1 MSVLSDTL
9 LGFVKGQE
17 GFSSKPFWDYKQ
29 WTSGYGTKGQPGE
42 FVDPSEAE
50 RRLQA
55 ELLNSRNAVAQR
67 FPNLDGPKLDALTS
81 FTYNVGP
88 GWTQGSGLADA
99 VRSGDWQSAAERL
112 RQYNKAGGKVLP
124 GLVNRRSA
132 EAAMFL
138 GGAPSVASA
147 PASIAP
153 AIPPVLQSGYG
164 RQSGPGAV
172 PPTPAPQSNKAPVM
186 AQGYPSNMLGPL
198 SSIRDRLMNPLTM
211 MGMSILASP
220 TREASEGA
228 RIALAARGQQEDM
241 AEAARR
247 RGFEDKAMAE
257 AEAQKT
263 QWRGLLDDP
272 ANFEGLPAPV
282 AKIAKALPAEKG
294 GQLILDL
301 IQRRA
306 AAAAEGNPAA
316 IREWEYYN
324 KLPPDQQQR
333 YLDMKRQNMSVVGGD
348 VINKATGQPVANVE
362 DAIRRGE
369 QAKVVGKE
377 TGERQM
383 MAPKALASVQSANAK
398 AANVQSAINNAKG
411 MISNWS
417 AGWGS
422 LLSGM
427 PATQA
432 LGLREQLKRVVAN
445 MGFEELQDMRAN
457 SPTGGAL
464 GQVAVQELE
473 MLQKTRVSLEQAQ
486 KPEELKAAL
495 EELEAFMAGAQ
506 ERRQRAYEATYGQ
519 GGGAPAQGQAAA
531 PAAPRA
537 MDLGDGFTLE
547 GP

>member
-1 MSVLSDTL
+1 MA
-9 LGFVKGQE
+9 
-17 GFSSKPFWDYKQ
+17 SSSP
-29 WTSGYGTKGQPGE
+29 
-42 FVDPSEAE
+42 
-50 RRLQA
+50 
-55 ELLNSRNAVAQR
+55 
-67 FPNLDGPKLDALTS
+67 
-81 FTYNVGP
+81 
-88 GWTQGSGLADA
+88 GSG
-99 VRSGDWQSAAERL
+99 S
-112 RQYNKAGGKVLP
+112 
-124 GLVNRRSA
+124 
-132 EAAMFL
+132 
-138 GGAPSVASA
+138 
-147 PASIAP
+147 
-153 AIPPVLQSGYG
+153 
-164 RQSGPGAV
+164 
-172 PPTPAPQSNKAPVM
+172 
-186 AQGYPSNMLGPL
+186 MLGPL
-198 SSIRDRLMNPLTM
+198 SSLRDKLMNPLTM

-220 TREASEGA
+220 TREASDGA
-228 RIALAARGQQEDM
+228 RIALAARGQENDM

-247 RGFEDKAMAE
+247 KGLEDKAMAE
-257 AEAQKT
+257 AEAQKA

-272 ANFEGLPAPV
+272 SNFEGLPAPV
-282 AKIAKALPAEKG
+282 AKIAKALPADKG
-294 GQLILDL
+294 GQLLL
-301 IQRRA
+301 NMIQRRA
-306 AAAAEGNPAA
+306 EAATEGNPANV
-316 IREWEYYN
+316 REWEYYN

-333 YLDMKRQNMSVVGGD
+333 FLDMKRQNMSVVGGD

-369 QAKVVGKE
+369 QAKVVGRE

-432 LGLREQLKRVVAN
+432 LGLREQLKRIVAN

-506 ERRQRAYEATYGQ
+506 ERRQRAFEATYGQ
-519 GGGAPAQGQAAA
+519 GGTGGGASGQGQPAA
-531 PAAPRA
+531 PAALRA